1 MEQYFDL
8 AVLRATLFTTVAFY
22 GGATLGVTQ
31 ASLPEDLVVLWPP
44 NGLALAAFLIL
55 PLRFWPG
62 LILAVLSAEILAD
75 LPTFPFWASLAF
87 GLVNILEITLAALL
101 IRRVSTAA
109 FSFNQLRN
117 AGVFLLFGP
126 LLASAFAALFG
137 AAVHVQLGRTDVS
150 YLSLWYMWWLSDAL
164 GLLILTPLVV
174 ALWRWL
180 EQTHPQLPALRKSG
194 EALLLWLIAAA
205 VCMLGV
211 QGVDDGYH
219 YAPAW
224 LTLLGVLAAI
234 RLGVIGATL
243 TVALISSITIA
254 LLVRGIQP
262 FVVVSPQQ
270 AAWLTQEYLA
280 LTAMV
285 SVGLAILLQEIREQ
299 GAALQTSKHHLL
311 VQNQSLEARVL
322 ERTMALEEANLAL
335 QQAND
340 RLASSLATDDL
351 TGMASRRHFY
361 SEAEREL
368 QRLRRDRMPACLIM
382 IDLDHFKAIN
392 DSYGH
397 EAGDLVLKTLQQ
409 PLLHALRPRD
419 LHARLGGEEF
429 VVLLSGLTI
438 PQTLAIAERIRQ
450 AIQTLEILYHG
461 RRIRLTASLGVAGWD
476 GDCNLEELVQRADQ
490 ALYTAKRKG
499 RNRVHYL

>member
-1 MEQYFDL
+1 MQHYFDL
-8 AVLRATLFTTVAFY
+8 SVLKATLFTTLAFY

-31 ASLPEDLVVLWPP
+31 ASLPEGLVVLWPA

-62 LILAVLSAEILAD
+62 LVLAVLTAEILAD

-87 GLVNILEITLAALL
+87 GLVNLLEITLAALL
-101 IRRVSTAA
+101 IRRFSTAA

-137 AAVHVQLGRTDVS
+137 AAVHFQLGRTDLS
-150 YLSLWYMWWLSDAL
+150 YLSLWYMWWLGDAL

-180 EQTHPQLPALRKSG
+180 EQARPQLPALRRSG
-194 EALLLWLIAAA
+194 VALLLWLVAAA

-211 QGVDDGYH
+211 QGVDNGYH

-254 LLVRGIQP
+254 LLVRGIHP
-262 FVVVSPQQ
+262 FVAVSLQQ
-270 AAWLTQEYLA
+270 AAWVTQEYLA
-280 LTAMV
+280 LTAIV
-285 SVGLAILLQEIREQ
+285 SVGLAILLQEIRDQ
-299 GAALQTSKHHLL
+299 GAALQASKHHLL

-368 QRLRRDRMPACLIM
+368 QRLRCDRMPACLIM

-397 EAGDLVLKTLQQ
+397 EAGDLVLKALQQ

-438 PQTLAIAERIRQ
+438 PQTLPIAERIRQ

-476 GDCNLEELVQRADQ
+476 GECNLEELVRRADQ

-499 RNRVHYL
+499 RNRVHSL